1 MRSSHHLKWKG
12 TRLSSIGN
20 VRDIV
25 NTAKK
30 LGLRRRWLW
39 SCRIGL
45 RFVWFISSTCGNADM
60 RKNYIS
66 PFKLSWK
73 LRKKQGKI
81 DD

>member
-1 MRSSHHLKWKG
+1 MRSSHHLKWKR
-12 TRLSSIGN
+12 TRLSRVGN

-30 LGLRRRWLW
+30 LGLRRHRLL

-45 RFVWFISSTCGNADM
+45 RFVWFMSSSCGNADM
-60 RKNYIS
+60 RKNYLS

-73 LRKKQGKI
+73 LRKKQGNI